1 MAVINKEQLHAD
13 LVHAGEYGSVSS
25 LVKKYNANLAAGD
38 VLHIARIPAHTQL
51 QDLQLFN
58 GAAGG
63 SSAVKV
69 GYVPVDSANGAGDD
83 AFFIASTSTVS
94 AARKRAD
101 TVKAPVTLPY
111 EVDIVITATAAFSA
125 AVDLTVH
132 ALYEWR
138 GK

>member
-1 MAVINKEQLHAD
+1 MATVNKENLHLD
-13 LVHAGEYGSVSS
+13 VVHAGEYGSVSS
-25 LVKKYNANLAAGD
+25 VVKTVNANLASGD

-69 GYVPVDSANGAGDD
+69 GYVPVNSDNGAGDD
-83 AFFIASTSTVS
+83 AYFIASTSTVS

-111 EVDIVITATAAFSA
+111 PVDIVITATAAFSSA
-125 AVDLTVH
+125 ADLTIH